1 MWRSKR
7 KTIVAKSNV
16 ETELRSLA
24 NEVNELIWL
33 KLLLE
38 ELQMSTK
45 SPMRLYR
52 DNKVTISMTHNPIH
66 HDRVSILDL
75 SKESNTKF
83 LKNDILWLKY

>member
-38 ELQMSTK
+38 EL
-45 SPMRLYR
+45 
-52 DNKVTISMTHNPIH
+52 
-66 HDRVSILDL
+66 
-75 SKESNTKF
+75 
-83 LKNDILWLKY
+83 